1 MSLLEKLKNYKYQKP
16 EEKPKNPNAEY
27 LDSFKR
33 IVARGLS
40 ELNKIRPNNPITFL
54 AEWLYNESDSR
65 EILLGIDN
73 CHKQKELLDKKYIE
87 LQQKKAEE
95 QAQKDK
101 IEEEKRKQKEDLEK
115 SITTCEDFEDHLNE
129 ICEKFKNII
138 GATGVYISKYD
149 LKRKYPI
156 DPDADE
162 NGHIDPSNTKVLQ
175 YVNWC
180 NDHSFL
186 HHQFL
191 SPSEGV
197 TYKLIGKGEGDEEE
211 GEADAP
217 EEKKDEGEEGDGEE
231 EENKEKEPKDETLKH
246 LIIEEVVNEPK
257 MKFFREPRLGCYYAI
272 DIRYQSSMQYSSLLS
287 AIENFK
293 EYKVKKE
300 EQDKRLAEKAEE
312 EKLKAQEE
320 GNQEKNEE
328 KDKEKEEEEVE
339 EEENKKEGEEEEIPT
354 EERDLDKPVVLKDFE
369 KVEQIYV
376 LSIDTMGQEKV
387 FNEEEKKY
395 ILDIAK
401 LIKNSMENHE
411 KTLLEKDR
419 DLRMEYLT
427 IEKPI
432 ETEWDEDRFEA
443 EKDNTIKEYQASE
456 EFGNKNITDEDE
468 KEVDF
473 DMMRAKTIMNV
484 IYSTE
489 MINLL
494 GMFEKF
500 EFVQYEKLIQNLFYF
515 ARINGEE
522 INEDFTH
529 KLSWKKGRK
538 IWKKMIELI
547 KAYDPIGPRP
557 EKIDKIFKG
566 DVILANL
573 EEFMEKEKLDE
584 LTEYSFSLRTLVSY
598 VIEILKVRKS
608 DIIRRFRYKKNL
620 EKQRN
625 DIIEKNKQMDEARKQ
640 ALEEAIE
647 QFEKEQDER
656 EAEEEEKLREE
667 AEKRKEER
675 ERLREEEE
683 ERKREEEE
691 ARLAEEEKKR
701 EEEEARLAEEEEKEG
716 EEKEGEEKEGEE
728 KEGEEKEGEEKE
740 GEEKEGEE
748 KEGEEK
754 EGEEKEGEEKEGE
767 EGKEKSKKVEE
778 EKKEGEGEGEGEEKK
793 EGEEGEEK
801 KEGEGE
807 EKKEG
812 EEGEEK
818 KEGEEEKKE
827 GEGEEKKEEEKKEGE
842 EGEEKKE
849 EEKKEGEE
857 EKKEGEGE
865 EKKEGEEGEE
875 KKEGEGEEK
884 KEGEEGE
891 EKEGEEKEG
900 EEKEGEENE
909 EGEEKEGDD
918 VEDKE
923 FKEAMKELKK
933 NRPKFDQEA
942 YLKQY
947 DEEHPKIE
955 VPPEVVYD
963 IDLDF
968 EVDFEEYG
976 KEEQEETGEQN
987 KDDEGGDDDE

>member
-1 MSLLEKLKNYKYQKP
+1 MSK
-16 EEKPKNPNAEY
+16 
-27 LDSFKR
+27 D
-33 IVARGLS
+33 
-40 ELNKIRPNNPITFL
+40 
-54 AEWLYNESDSR
+54 ESDSR
-65 EILLGIDN
+65 EILLGIEN
-73 CHKQKELLDKKYIE
+73 SNKQKELLDKKYAE
-87 LQQKKAEE
+87 LLQKKAEE
-95 QAQKDK
+95 KEKQDK

-156 DPDADE
+156 APDADE

-186 HHQFL
+186 HHQYL
-191 SPSEGV
+191 SPGEGV
-197 TYKLIGKGEGDEEE
+197 TYKLIGIEGEEEQGEGENQEEKKEDQEEVDEEE
-211 GEADAP
+211 
-217 EEKKDEGEEGDGEE
+217 K
-231 EENKEKEPKDETLKH
+231 KEKEPKDETLKH
-246 LIIEEVVNEPK
+246 IIIDEVVNELK

-272 DIRYQSSMQYSSLLS
+272 DIRYQGSMQYSSLLS
-287 AIENFK
+287 AIEN
-293 EYKVKKE
+293 YKDKIKKE
-300 EQDKRLAEKAEE
+300 EQDKRLAEKEEE

-320 GNQEKNEE
+320 AGQEKNEE

-339 EEENKKEGEEEEIPT
+339 EEEAKKEGEEEGLAK
-354 EERDLDKPVVLKDFE
+354 EEKDDDKPVVLKDFE
-369 KVEQIYV
+369 KVEQIYI

-411 KTLLEKDR
+411 KQLLEKDR
-419 DLRMEYLT
+419 NLRMEYLS

-443 EKDNTIKEYQASE
+443 EKDNTIKEYQSSE
-456 EFGNKNITDEDE
+456 EFSNKNINDEDE

-494 GMFEKF
+494 GTFEKF

-573 EEFMEKEKLDE
+573 EEFMEKEKQEE
-584 LTEYSFSLRTLVSY
+584 LTQYSFSLRTLVSY
-598 VIEILKVRKS
+598 VIEILKVRKA

-625 DIIEKNKQMDEARKQ
+625 DIIEKNKQMEEVRKQ

-647 QFEKEQDER
+647 TFEKEQDER

-691 ARLAEEEKKR
+691 ARLAEEERKR
-701 EEEEARLAEEEEKEG
+701 EEEARLAEEKEEEEKEG

-728 KEGEEKEGEEKE
+728 KEGEEKEGQRQLDR
-740 GEEKEGEE
+740 
-748 KEGEEK
+748 
-754 EGEEKEGEEKEGE
+754 
-767 EGKEKSKKVEE
+767 SR
-778 EKKEGEGEGEGEEKK
+778 
-793 EGEEGEEK
+793 
-801 KEGEGE
+801 
-807 EKKEG
+807 
-812 EEGEEK
+812 
-818 KEGEEEKKE
+818 
-827 GEGEEKKEEEKKEGE
+827 
-842 EGEEKKE
+842 
-849 EEKKEGEE
+849 
-857 EKKEGEGE
+857 
-865 EKKEGEEGEE
+865 
-875 KKEGEGEEK
+875 
-884 KEGEEGE
+884 
-891 EKEGEEKEG
+891 
-900 EEKEGEENE
+900 
-909 EGEEKEGDD
+909 
-918 VEDKE
+918 
-923 FKEAMKELKK
+923 
-933 NRPKFDQEA
+933 RPATPACIRKRQGYPFGA
-942 YLKQY
+942 SNICTHYMLCY
-947 DEEHPKIE
+947 RH
-955 VPPEVVYD
+955 
-963 IDLDF
+963 DLYRRIF
-968 EVDFEEYG
+968 
-976 KEEQEETGEQN
+976 
-987 KDDEGGDDDE
+987 

>member
-1 MSLLEKLKNYKYQKP
+1 MSLLQNLKNYKFPKP
-16 EEKPKNPNAEY
+16 EEKPKNPNADY
-27 LDSFKR
+27 LESYKR

-54 AEWLYNESDSR
+54 AEWLYNEAESR
-65 EILLGIDN
+65 DILLGIDD
-73 CHKQKELLDKKYIE
+73 CHKQKELLEQKYFE
-87 LQQKKAEE
+87 LSQKKAEE
-95 QAQKDK
+95 QAKKDK

-138 GATGVYISKYD
+138 DATGVYVSKYD

-156 DPDADE
+156 EPDADE
-162 NGHIDPSNTKVLQ
+162 NGHIDPSNTNVLQ
-175 YVNWC
+175 YVHWC
-180 NDHSFL
+180 NDHAFL
-186 HHQFL
+186 EHQYL
-191 SPSEGV
+191 PPGEGI

-211 GEADAP
+211 GEAENQ
-217 EEKKDEGEEGDGEE
+217 EEKKEEPEEGDEEDGEK
-231 EENKEKEPKDETLKH
+231 KEKEPKEEILKH
-246 LIIEEVVNEPK
+246 IIVEEVVNEPK

-272 DIRYQSSMQYSSLLS
+272 DIRYQGSMQYSSLLS
-287 AIENFK
+287 AIENYK
-293 EYKVKKE
+293 EYKIKKE
-300 EQDKRLAEKAEE
+300 EQDKRLAEKEEE

-320 GNQEKNEE
+320 ANQEKNEDKE
-328 KDKEKEEEEVE
+328 KEKEEEEQEDSE
-339 EEENKKEGEEEEIPT
+339 EKKEGDEEGIPT
-354 EERDLDKPVVLKDFE
+354 EERDDDKPVVLKDFD
-369 KVEQIYV
+369 KVEQVYV

-401 LIKNSMENHE
+401 LIRNSMENHE
-411 KTLLEKDR
+411 KELLEKDR
-419 DLRMEYLT
+419 NLRMEYLN

-432 ETEWDEDRFEA
+432 QNEWDEDKFES
-443 EKDNTIKEYQASE
+443 EKDNAVKEYQVSE
-456 EFGNKNITDEDE
+456 EFTNKNIQDEEE

-473 DMMRAKTIMNV
+473 DMIRAKTIMNV
-484 IYSTE
+484 IYNTE

-494 GMFEKF
+494 GTFEKF

-522 INEDFTH
+522 INEDYTH
-529 KLSWKKGRK
+529 KLSWKKSRK
-538 IWKKMIELI
+538 IWRNMIDKI
-547 KAYDPIGPRP
+547 RAYDPIGPRP
-557 EKIDKIFKG
+557 DKIDKIFKG

-573 EEFMEKEKLDE
+573 EEFMEKEKQEE
-584 LTEYSFSLRTLVSY
+584 LSEYSYSLTKLVNY
-598 VIEILKVRKS
+598 VIDILKVRKE
-608 DIIRRFRYKKNL
+608 DIIRRYRYKKNL

-625 DIIEKNKQMDEARKQ
+625 DIIEKNKQMDEVRKQ
-640 ALEEAIE
+640 ALEDAIE
-647 QFEKEQDER
+647 TFEKEQDEK

-701 EEEEARLAEEEEKEG
+701 EEEEAKAAEEKEKEDEEG

-728 KEGEEKEGEEKE
+728 KEGEDEEKE
-740 GEEKEGEE
+740 GEEKEGEDEE
-748 KEGEEK
+748 KEKSQGGSKEVEGEEK
-754 EGEEKEGEEKEGE
+754 KEGE
-767 EGKEKSKKVEE
+767 EE
-778 EKKEGEGEGEGEEKK
+778 EKKEGEEGEEKKEEEKKEEEKK

-801 KEGEGE
+801 KEGEKGEEKKEE

-812 EEGEEK
+812 EEG
-818 KEGEEEKKE
+818 
-827 GEGEEKKEEEKKEGE
+827 EEKKEGE

-857 EKKEGEGE
+857 GEEKKEGEEGEGEEGE

-875 KKEGEGEEK
+875 N
-884 KEGEEGE
+884 EEGE
-891 EKEGEEKEG
+891 EKEGEEI
-900 EEKEGEENE
+900 
-909 EGEEKEGDD
+909 
-918 VEDKE
+918 EDKE
-923 FKEAMKELKK
+923 LREALKELKK
-933 NRPKFDQEA
+933 NRPKFDQEGF
-942 YLKQY
+942 LKQY

-968 EVDFEEYG
+968 EVDFEDYG
-976 KEEQEETGEQN
+976 KEDQEEGGDQG
-987 KDDEGGDDDE
+987 KDDEGQDEDE

>member
-54 AEWLYNESDSR
+54 AEWLYNESESR
-65 EILLGIDN
+65 EILLGIEN
-73 CHKQKELLDKKYIE
+73 CHKQKELLDKKYLE

-95 QAQKDK
+95 QAKKDK

-186 HHQFL
+186 QHQFL

-211 GEADAP
+211 GEGENP
-217 EEKKDEGEEGDGEE
+217 EEKKEEEEGDGDDEE
-231 EENKEKEPKDETLKH
+231 KKEKEPKEEVLKH

-300 EQDKRLAEKAEE
+300 EQDKRLAEKEEE
-312 EKLKAQEE
+312 EKQKAQEE
-320 GNQEKNEE
+320 GTQEKNEE

-339 EEENKKEGEEEEIPT
+339 EEENKKEGDEEEIPT

-411 KTLLEKDR
+411 KALLEKDR
-419 DLRMEYLT
+419 DLRMEYLS

-432 ETEWDEDRFEA
+432 ENEWDEDRFES
-443 EKDNTIKEYQASE
+443 EKDNAIKEYQVSE
-456 EFGNKNITDEDE
+456 EFSNKNINDEDE

-484 IYSTE
+484 IYNTE

-494 GMFEKF
+494 GTFEKF

-515 ARINGEE
+515 ARINGDE

-538 IWKKMIELI
+538 LWKKMIELI

-557 EKIDKIFKG
+557 DKIDKIFKG

-573 EEFMEKEKLDE
+573 EEFMEKEKLEE
-584 LTEYSFSLRTLVSY
+584 LTEYSFSLRTLVTY

-625 DIIEKNKQMDEARKQ
+625 DIIEKNKQMDEVRKQ

-701 EEEEARLAEEEEKEG
+701 EEEEARLAEEKEEEEKEG

-748 KEGEEK
+748 EEG
-754 EGEEKEGEEKEGE
+754 GEEKEGE
-767 EGKEKSKKVEE
+767 EGKDKSKEVEE
-778 EKKEGEGEGEGEEKK
+778 EKKEGEEEKKEGEEEKKEGEEEEKKEGEEEKKEGEEEKKEGEEEKKEGEEGEEEKKEGEEEKKEGEEEKKEGEEEKK

-801 KEGEGE
+801 KEGE
-807 EKKEG
+807 
-812 EEGEEK
+812 
-818 KEGEEEKKE
+818 
-827 GEGEEKKEEEKKEGE
+827 
-842 EGEEKKE
+842 
-849 EEKKEGEE
+849 
-857 EKKEGEGE
+857 
-865 EKKEGEEGEE
+865 
-875 KKEGEGEEK
+875 EGEEK

-900 EEKEGEENE
+900 EEGE

-947 DEEHPKIE
+947 DEEHPKTE

-976 KEEQEETGEQN
+976 KEEQEESGEPN
-987 KDDEGGDDDE
+987 KEEEGGDDEEE

>member
-54 AEWLYNESDSR
+54 AEWLYNESESR
-65 EILLGIDN
+65 EILLGIEN
-73 CHKQKELLDKKYIE
+73 CHKQKELLDKKYLE

-95 QAQKDK
+95 QAKKDK

-186 HHQFL
+186 QHQFL

-211 GEADAP
+211 GEGENP
-217 EEKKDEGEEGDGEE
+217 EEKKEEEEGDGDDEE
-231 EENKEKEPKDETLKH
+231 KKEKEPKEEVLKH

-300 EQDKRLAEKAEE
+300 EQDKRLAEKEEE
-312 EKLKAQEE
+312 EKQKAQEE
-320 GNQEKNEE
+320 GTQEKNEE

-339 EEENKKEGEEEEIPT
+339 EEENKKEGDEEEIPT

-411 KTLLEKDR
+411 KALLEKDR
-419 DLRMEYLT
+419 DLRMEYLS

-432 ETEWDEDRFEA
+432 ENEWDEDRFES
-443 EKDNTIKEYQASE
+443 EKDNAIKEYQVSE
-456 EFGNKNITDEDE
+456 EFSNKNINDEDE

-484 IYSTE
+484 IYNTE

-494 GMFEKF
+494 GTFEKF

-515 ARINGEE
+515 ARINGDE

-538 IWKKMIELI
+538 LWKKMIELI

-557 EKIDKIFKG
+557 DKIDKIFKG

-573 EEFMEKEKLDE
+573 EEFMEKEKLEE
-584 LTEYSFSLRTLVSY
+584 LTEYSFSLRTLVTY

-625 DIIEKNKQMDEARKQ
+625 DIIEKNKQMDEVRKQ

-701 EEEEARLAEEEEKEG
+701 EEEEARLAEEKEEEEKEG

-748 KEGEEK
+748 EEGGEEK
-754 EGEEKEGEEKEGE
+754 KGEEGKEGE
-767 EGKEKSKKVEE
+767 EGKDKSKEV
-778 EKKEGEGEGEGEEKK
+778 
-793 EGEEGEEK
+793 
-801 KEGEGE
+801 
-807 EKKEG
+807 
-812 EEGEEK
+812 
-818 KEGEEEKKE
+818 
-827 GEGEEKKEEEKKEGE
+827 
-842 EGEEKKE
+842 E

-857 EKKEGEGE
+857 EKKEGEE
-865 EKKEGEEGEE
+865 EKKEGEEEKKEGEEEKKEGEEEKKKGEEGEE
-875 KKEGEGEEK
+875 KKEGEEGEEK

-900 EEKEGEENE
+900 EEGE

-947 DEEHPKIE
+947 DEEHPKTE

-976 KEEQEETGEQN
+976 KEEQEESGEPN
-987 KDDEGGDDDE
+987 KEEEGGDDEEE

>member
-54 AEWLYNESDSR
+54 AEWLYNESESR
-65 EILLGIDN
+65 EILLGIEN
-73 CHKQKELLDKKYIE
+73 CHKQKELLDKKYLE

-95 QAQKDK
+95 QAKKDK

-211 GEADAP
+211 GEGENP
-217 EEKKDEGEEGDGEE
+217 EEKKEEEEGDGDDEE
-231 EENKEKEPKDETLKH
+231 KKEKEPKEEVLKH

-300 EQDKRLAEKAEE
+300 EQDKRLAEKEEE
-312 EKLKAQEE
+312 EKQKAQEE
-320 GNQEKNEE
+320 GTQEKNEE

-339 EEENKKEGEEEEIPT
+339 EEENKKEGDEEEIPT

-411 KTLLEKDR
+411 KALLEKDR
-419 DLRMEYLT
+419 DLRMEYLS

-432 ETEWDEDRFEA
+432 ENEWDEDRFES
-443 EKDNTIKEYQASE
+443 EKDNAIKEYQVSE
-456 EFGNKNITDEDE
+456 EFSNKNINDEDE

-484 IYSTE
+484 IYNTE

-494 GMFEKF
+494 GTFEKF

-515 ARINGEE
+515 ARINGDE

-538 IWKKMIELI
+538 LWKKMIELI

-557 EKIDKIFKG
+557 DKIDKIFKG

-573 EEFMEKEKLDE
+573 EEFMEKEKLEE
-584 LTEYSFSLRTLVSY
+584 LTEYSFSLRTLVTY

-625 DIIEKNKQMDEARKQ
+625 DIIEKNKQMDEVRKQ

-701 EEEEARLAEEEEKEG
+701 EEEEARLAEEKEEEEKEG

-740 GEEKEGEE
+740 GEEEEG
-748 KEGEEK
+748 
-754 EGEEKEGEEKEGE
+754 GEEKEGE
-767 EGKEKSKKVEE
+767 EGKDKSKEVEE
-778 EKKEGEGEGEGEEKK
+778 EKKEGEEEKKEGEEEKKEGEEEKKEGEEEKKEGEEEKKEGEEEKKEGGEEKK

-801 KEGEGE
+801 KEGE
-807 EKKEG
+807 
-812 EEGEEK
+812 
-818 KEGEEEKKE
+818 
-827 GEGEEKKEEEKKEGE
+827 
-842 EGEEKKE
+842 
-849 EEKKEGEE
+849 
-857 EKKEGEGE
+857 
-865 EKKEGEEGEE
+865 
-875 KKEGEGEEK
+875 EGEEK

-900 EEKEGEENE
+900 EEGE

-947 DEEHPKIE
+947 DEEHPKTE

-976 KEEQEETGEQN
+976 KEEQEESGEPN
-987 KDDEGGDDDE
+987 KEEEGGDDEEE

>member
-1 MSLLEKLKNYKYQKP
+1 MSLLENLKNYKYQKP
-16 EEKPKNPNAEY
+16 EEKPKNPNADY
-27 LDSFKR
+27 LESYKR

-40 ELNKIRPNNPITFL
+40 ELNKIRPNNPVTFL
-54 AEWLYNESDSR
+54 AEWLYNEAESR
-65 EILLGIDN
+65 DILLGIDD
-73 CHKQKELLDKKYIE
+73 CHKQKELLEQKYLE
-87 LQQKKAEE
+87 LSQKKAEE
-95 QAQKDK
+95 QAKKDK
-101 IEEEKRKQKEDLEK
+101 IEEEKRLQKEDLEK

-162 NGHIDPSNTKVLQ
+162 NGHIDPSNTNVLQ

-180 NDHSFL
+180 NDHAFL
-186 HHQFL
+186 EHQFL
-191 SPSEGV
+191 PPGEGI

-211 GEADAP
+211 GEGENQ
-217 EEKKDEGEEGDGEE
+217 EEKKEEPEEGDEEDGEK
-231 EENKEKEPKDETLKH
+231 KEKEPKEEILKH
-246 LIIEEVVNEPK
+246 IIVEEVVNEPK

-272 DIRYQSSMQYSSLLS
+272 DIRYQGSMQYSSLLS
-287 AIENFK
+287 AIENYK
-293 EYKVKKE
+293 EYKIKKE
-300 EQDKRLAEKAEE
+300 EQDKRLAEKEEE
-312 EKLKAQEE
+312 EKLKALEE
-320 GNQEKNEE
+320 ANQEKNEDKE
-328 KDKEKEEEEVE
+328 KDKEEEEQEDA
-339 EEENKKEGEEEEIPT
+339 EENKEGDEEGIPT
-354 EERDLDKPVVLKDFE
+354 EERDDDKPVVLKDFD

-401 LIKNSMENHE
+401 LIRNSMENHE
-411 KTLLEKDR
+411 KELLEKDR
-419 DLRMEYLT
+419 NLRMEYLN

-432 ETEWDEDRFEA
+432 QSEWDEDKFES
-443 EKDNTIKEYQASE
+443 EKDNAVKEYQASE
-456 EFGNKNITDEDE
+456 EFSNKNITDEEE

-473 DMMRAKTIMNV
+473 DMIRAKTIMNV
-484 IYSTE
+484 IYNTE

-494 GMFEKF
+494 TTFEKF

-515 ARINGEE
+515 ARVNGDE
-522 INEDFTH
+522 INEDYTH
-529 KLSWKKGRK
+529 KLSWKKSRK
-538 IWKKMIELI
+538 IWRNMIDKIRE
-547 KAYDPIGPRP
+547 YDPIGPRP
-557 EKIDKIFKG
+557 DKIDKIFKG

-573 EEFMEKEKLDE
+573 EEFMEKEKQEE
-584 LTEYSFSLRTLVSY
+584 LSEYSYSLTKLVQY
-598 VIEILKVRKS
+598 VIDILKVRKD
-608 DIIRRFRYKKNL
+608 DIIRRYRYKKNL

-625 DIIEKNKQMDEARKQ
+625 DTIEKNKQMDEVRKQ
-640 ALEEAIE
+640 ALEDAIE
-647 QFEKEQDER
+647 AFEKEQDEK

-691 ARLAEEEKKR
+691 ARLAEEERKR
-701 EEEEARLAEEEEKEG
+701 EEEEAKAAEEKEKEDEEAEEKEG

-728 KEGEEKEGEEKE
+728 KEEEEKEGEEKE
-740 GEEKEGEE
+740 GEDEEKDKSKAGSKEVDEEKKEGEE
-748 KEGEEK
+748 EKKEGEEEKK
-754 EGEEKEGEEKEGE
+754 EGEEEKKEGE
-767 EGKEKSKKVEE
+767 EGKKEGEE
-778 EKKEGEGEGEGEEKK
+778 EKKEGEGEKKEGEGEEKK
-793 EGEEGEEK
+793 EGEGEEK

-812 EEGEEK
+812 EEEK
-818 KEGEEEKKE
+818 KEG
-827 GEGEEKKEEEKKEGE
+827 
-842 EGEEKKE
+842 E

-875 KKEGEGEEK
+875 EKKEGEGEE
-884 KEGEEGE
+884 GE
-891 EKEGEEKEG
+891 EKKGGE
-900 EEKEGEENE
+900 EGEENE
-909 EGEEKEGDD
+909 EGEEKEGEEI
-918 VEDKE
+918 EDKE
-923 FKEAMKELKK
+923 LREALKELKK
-933 NRPKFDQEA
+933 NRPKFDEEGF
-942 YLKQY
+942 LKQY

-968 EVDFEEYG
+968 EVDFEDYG
-976 KEEQEETGEQN
+976 KEDQEEGGDQG
-987 KDDEGGDDDE
+987 KDDEGQDDDE

>member
-54 AEWLYNESDSR
+54 AEWLYNESESR
-65 EILLGIDN
+65 EILLGIEN
-73 CHKQKELLDKKYIE
+73 CHKQKELLDKKYLE

-95 QAQKDK
+95 QAKKDK

-211 GEADAP
+211 GEGENP
-217 EEKKDEGEEGDGEE
+217 EEKKEEEEGDGDDEE
-231 EENKEKEPKDETLKH
+231 KKEKEPKEEVLKH

-300 EQDKRLAEKAEE
+300 EQDKRLAEKEEE
-312 EKLKAQEE
+312 EKQKAQEE
-320 GNQEKNEE
+320 GTQEKNEE

-339 EEENKKEGEEEEIPT
+339 EEENKKEGDEEEIPT

-411 KTLLEKDR
+411 KALLEKDR
-419 DLRMEYLT
+419 DLRMEYLS

-432 ETEWDEDRFEA
+432 ENEWDEDRFES
-443 EKDNTIKEYQASE
+443 EKDNAIKEYQVSE
-456 EFGNKNITDEDE
+456 EFSNKNINDEDE

-484 IYSTE
+484 IYNTE

-494 GMFEKF
+494 GTFEKF

-515 ARINGEE
+515 ARINGDE

-538 IWKKMIELI
+538 LWKKMIELI

-557 EKIDKIFKG
+557 DKIDKIFKG

-573 EEFMEKEKLDE
+573 EEFMEKEKLEE
-584 LTEYSFSLRTLVSY
+584 LTEYSFSLRTLVTY

-625 DIIEKNKQMDEARKQ
+625 DIIEKNKQMDEVRKQ

-701 EEEEARLAEEEEKEG
+701 EEEEARLAEEKEEEEKEG

-728 KEGEEKEGEEKE
+728 KEGEEKEVEEKE

-748 KEGEEK
+748 EEEG
-754 EGEEKEGEEKEGE
+754 GEEKEGE
-767 EGKEKSKKVEE
+767 EGKDKSKEVEE
-778 EKKEGEGEGEGEEKK
+778 EKKEGEEEKKEGEEEKKEGEEEKKEGEEEKKEGEEEKKEGEEEKKEGEEEKKEGEEEKK

-801 KEGEGE
+801 KEGE
-807 EKKEG
+807 
-812 EEGEEK
+812 
-818 KEGEEEKKE
+818 
-827 GEGEEKKEEEKKEGE
+827 
-842 EGEEKKE
+842 
-849 EEKKEGEE
+849 
-857 EKKEGEGE
+857 
-865 EKKEGEEGEE
+865 
-875 KKEGEGEEK
+875 EGEEK

-900 EEKEGEENE
+900 EEGE

-947 DEEHPKIE
+947 DEEHPKTE

-976 KEEQEETGEQN
+976 KEEQEESGEPN
-987 KDDEGGDDDE
+987 KEEEGGDDEEE

>member
-54 AEWLYNESDSR
+54 AEWLYNESESR
-65 EILLGIDN
+65 EILLGIEN
-73 CHKQKELLDKKYIE
+73 CHKQKELLDKKYLE

-95 QAQKDK
+95 QAKKDK

-186 HHQFL
+186 QHQFL

-211 GEADAP
+211 GEGENP
-217 EEKKDEGEEGDGEE
+217 EEKKEEEEGDGDDEE
-231 EENKEKEPKDETLKH
+231 KKEKEPKEEVLKH

-300 EQDKRLAEKAEE
+300 EQDKRLAEKEEE
-312 EKLKAQEE
+312 EKQKAQEE
-320 GNQEKNEE
+320 GTQEKNEE

-339 EEENKKEGEEEEIPT
+339 EEENKKEGDEEEIPT

-411 KTLLEKDR
+411 KALLEKDR
-419 DLRMEYLT
+419 DLRMEYLS

-432 ETEWDEDRFEA
+432 ENEWDEDRFES
-443 EKDNTIKEYQASE
+443 EKDNAIKEYQVSE
-456 EFGNKNITDEDE
+456 EFSNKNINDEDE

-484 IYSTE
+484 IYNTE

-494 GMFEKF
+494 GTFEKF

-515 ARINGEE
+515 ARINGDE

-538 IWKKMIELI
+538 LWKKMIELI

-557 EKIDKIFKG
+557 DKIDKIFKG

-573 EEFMEKEKLDE
+573 EEFMEKEKLEE
-584 LTEYSFSLRTLVSY
+584 LTEYSFSLRTLVTY

-625 DIIEKNKQMDEARKQ
+625 DIIEKNKQMDEVRKQ

-701 EEEEARLAEEEEKEG
+701 EEEEARLAEEKEEEEKEG

-748 KEGEEK
+748 
-754 EGEEKEGEEKEGE
+754 
-767 EGKEKSKKVEE
+767 EGKDKSKEVE
-778 EKKEGEGEGEGEEKK
+778 
-793 EGEEGEEK
+793 
-801 KEGEGE
+801 
-807 EKKEG
+807 
-812 EEGEEK
+812 EEK

-827 GEGEEKKEEEKKEGE
+827 GEEEKKEGE
-842 EGEEKKE
+842 EEKKEGE

-865 EKKEGEEGEE
+865 EEKKEGEEEKKEGEEEKKEGEEEKKEGEEEKKEGEEGEE
-875 KKEGEGEEK
+875 KKEGEEGEEK

-900 EEKEGEENE
+900 EEGE

-947 DEEHPKIE
+947 DEEHPKTE

-976 KEEQEETGEQN
+976 KEEQEESGEPN
-987 KDDEGGDDDE
+987 KEEEGGDDEEE

>member
-1 MSLLEKLKNYKYQKP
+1 MSLLENLKNYKYQKP
-16 EEKPKNPNAEY
+16 EEKPKNPNSEY
-27 LDSFKR
+27 LDSYKR

-54 AEWLYNESDSR
+54 AEWLYNESESR
-65 EILLGIDN
+65 EILLGIEN
-73 CHKQKELLDKKYIE
+73 NNKQKELLDKKYIE
-87 LQQKKAEE
+87 LKQKKAEE
-95 QAQKDK
+95 QAEKDK
-101 IEEEKRKQKEDLEK
+101 IAEEKRKQKEDLEK
-115 SITTCEDFEDHLNE
+115 TITTCDDFEDHLNE

-180 NDHSFL
+180 NDHNFL

-191 SPSEGV
+191 PPGEGV

-211 GEADAP
+211 GEGENP
-217 EEKKDEGEEGDGEE
+217 EEKKEEQEEGDGEE
-231 EENKEKEPKDETLKH
+231 EEKKEKEPKEEVLKH
-246 LIIEEVVNEPK
+246 IIIDEVVNEPK

-272 DIRYQSSMQYSSLLS
+272 DIRYQGSMQYSSLLS
-287 AIENFK
+287 AIENYK
-293 EYKVKKE
+293 EYKIKKE
-300 EQDKRLAEKAEE
+300 EQDKRLAEKEEE
-312 EKLKAQEE
+312 EKQKAQEE
-320 GNQEKNEE
+320 AAQEKNEE
-328 KDKEKEEEEVE
+328 KDKEKEEEEAE
-339 EEENKKEGEEEEIPT
+339 ESEGKKEGEDDALNT
-354 EERDLDKPVVLKDFE
+354 EEKDLDKPVVLKDFD
-369 KVEQIYV
+369 KVEQIYI

-387 FNEEEKKY
+387 YNDEEKKY

-411 KTLLEKDR
+411 KNLLEKDR
-419 DLRMEYLT
+419 NLRMEYLT
-427 IEKPI
+427 TEKPI

-443 EKDNTIKEYQASE
+443 EKDNALKEYQVSE
-456 EFGNKNITDEDE
+456 EFSNKNINDEDE

-473 DMMRAKTIMNV
+473 DMMRAKTIINT
-484 IYSTE
+484 IYNTE

-500 EFVQYEKLIQNLFYF
+500 EFVQFEKLIQNLFYF
-515 ARINGEE
+515 ARITGDE

-584 LTEYSFSLRTLVSY
+584 LTEYSFSLKTLVSY
-598 VIEILKVRKS
+598 VIEILKVRKA
-608 DIIRRFRYKKNL
+608 DIIRRYRYKKNL
-620 EKQRN
+620 EKIRN
-625 DIIEKNKQMDEARKQ
+625 DTIEKNKKMDEVRKE
-640 ALEEAIE
+640 ALEEAIQ

-691 ARLAEEEKKR
+691 ARLAEEQRKK

-728 KEGEEKEGEEKE
+728 KEGEE
-740 GEEKEGEE
+740 
-748 KEGEEK
+748 
-754 EGEEKEGEEKEGE
+754 
-767 EGKEKSKKVEE
+767 
-778 EKKEGEGEGEGEEKK
+778 GEGEGEGEE
-793 EGEEGEEK
+793 GEEGKEK
-801 KEGEGE
+801 DKSKEV
-807 EKKEG
+807 
-812 EEGEEK
+812 
-818 KEGEEEKKE
+818 EEEKKE
-827 GEGEEKKEEEKKEGE
+827 G
-842 EGEEKKE
+842 E

-865 EKKEGEEGEE
+865 EKKEGEGEGE
-875 KKEGEGEEK
+875 EGEEK

-900 EEKEGEENE
+900 EEGE

-933 NRPKFDQEA
+933 NRPKFDQEGF
-942 YLKQY
+942 LKQY
-947 DEEHPKIE
+947 DEEHPKLE

-968 EVDFEEYG
+968 EVDLEDYG
-976 KEEQEETGEQN
+976 KEDQEEGGEQA
-987 KDDEGGDDDE
+987 KEEEGGDEDE

>member
-1 MSLLEKLKNYKYQKP
+1 MSLLENLKNYKYQKP
-16 EEKPKNPNAEY
+16 EEKPKNPNSEY
-27 LDSFKR
+27 LDSYKR

-54 AEWLYNESDSR
+54 AEWLYNESESR
-65 EILLGIDN
+65 EILLGIEN
-73 CHKQKELLDKKYIE
+73 NNKQKELLDKKYIE
-87 LQQKKAEE
+87 LKQKKAEE
-95 QAQKDK
+95 QAEKDK
-101 IEEEKRKQKEDLEK
+101 IAEEKRKQKEDLEK
-115 SITTCEDFEDHLNE
+115 TITTCDDFEDHLNE

-180 NDHSFL
+180 NDHNFL

-191 SPSEGV
+191 PPGEGV

-211 GEADAP
+211 GEGENP
-217 EEKKDEGEEGDGEE
+217 EEKKEEQEEGDGEE
-231 EENKEKEPKDETLKH
+231 EEKKEKEPKEEVLKH
-246 LIIEEVVNEPK
+246 IIIDEVVNEPK

-272 DIRYQSSMQYSSLLS
+272 DIRYQGSMQYSSLLS
-287 AIENFK
+287 AIENYK
-293 EYKVKKE
+293 EYKIKKE
-300 EQDKRLAEKAEE
+300 EQDKRLAEKEEE
-312 EKLKAQEE
+312 EKQKAQEE
-320 GNQEKNEE
+320 AAQEKNEE
-328 KDKEKEEEEVE
+328 KDKEKEEEEAE
-339 EEENKKEGEEEEIPT
+339 ESEGKKEGEDDALNT
-354 EERDLDKPVVLKDFE
+354 EEKDLDKPVVLKDFD
-369 KVEQIYV
+369 KVEQIYI

-387 FNEEEKKY
+387 YNDEEKKY

-411 KTLLEKDR
+411 KNLLEKDR
-419 DLRMEYLT
+419 NLRMEYLT
-427 IEKPI
+427 TEKPI

-443 EKDNTIKEYQASE
+443 EKDNALKEYQVSE
-456 EFGNKNITDEDE
+456 EFSNKNINDEDE

-473 DMMRAKTIMNV
+473 DMMRAKTIINT
-484 IYSTE
+484 IYNTE

-500 EFVQYEKLIQNLFYF
+500 EFVQFEKLIQNLFYF
-515 ARINGEE
+515 ARITGDE

-584 LTEYSFSLRTLVSY
+584 LTEYSFSLKTLVSY
-598 VIEILKVRKS
+598 VIEILKVRKA
-608 DIIRRFRYKKNL
+608 DIIRRYRYKKNL
-620 EKQRN
+620 EKIRN
-625 DIIEKNKQMDEARKQ
+625 DTIEKNKKMDEVRKE
-640 ALEEAIE
+640 ALEEAIQ

-691 ARLAEEEKKR
+691 ARLAEEQRKK
-701 EEEEARLAEEEEKEG
+701 EEEEARLAEEEEKEA
-716 EEKEGEEKEGEE
+716 
-728 KEGEEKEGEEKE
+728 
-740 GEEKEGEE
+740 EEKEGEE

-767 EGKEKSKKVEE
+767 EG
-778 EKKEGEGEGEGEEKK
+778 EGEGEGEE
-793 EGEEGEEK
+793 GEEGKEK
-801 KEGEGE
+801 DKSKEV
-807 EKKEG
+807 
-812 EEGEEK
+812 
-818 KEGEEEKKE
+818 
-827 GEGEEKKEEEKKEGE
+827 
-842 EGEEKKE
+842 E

-865 EKKEGEEGEE
+865 EKKEGEGEGE
-875 KKEGEGEEK
+875 EGEEK

-900 EEKEGEENE
+900 EEGE

-923 FKEAMKELKK
+923 FKEALKELKK
-933 NRPKFDQEA
+933 NRPKFDQEGF
-942 YLKQY
+942 LKQY
-947 DEEHPKIE
+947 DEEHPKLE

-968 EVDFEEYG
+968 EVDLEDYG
-976 KEEQEETGEQN
+976 KEDQEEGGEQA
-987 KDDEGGDDDE
+987 KEEEGGDEDE

>member
-54 AEWLYNESDSR
+54 AEWLYNESESR
-65 EILLGIDN
+65 EILLGIEN
-73 CHKQKELLDKKYIE
+73 CHKQKELLDKKYLE

-95 QAQKDK
+95 QAKKDK

-186 HHQFL
+186 QHQFL

-211 GEADAP
+211 GEGENP
-217 EEKKDEGEEGDGEE
+217 EEKKEEEEGDGDDEE
-231 EENKEKEPKDETLKH
+231 KKEKEPKEEVLKH

-300 EQDKRLAEKAEE
+300 EQDKRLAEKEEE
-312 EKLKAQEE
+312 EKQKAQEE
-320 GNQEKNEE
+320 GTQEKNEE

-339 EEENKKEGEEEEIPT
+339 EEENKKEGDEEEIPT

-411 KTLLEKDR
+411 KALLEKDR
-419 DLRMEYLT
+419 DLRMEYLS

-432 ETEWDEDRFEA
+432 ENEWDEDRFES
-443 EKDNTIKEYQASE
+443 EKDNAIKEYQVSE
-456 EFGNKNITDEDE
+456 EFSNKNINDEDE

-484 IYSTE
+484 IYNTE

-494 GMFEKF
+494 GTFEKF

-515 ARINGEE
+515 ARINGDE

-538 IWKKMIELI
+538 LWKKMIELI

-557 EKIDKIFKG
+557 DKIDKIFKG

-573 EEFMEKEKLDE
+573 EEFMEKEKLEE
-584 LTEYSFSLRTLVSY
+584 LTEYSFSLRTLVTY

-625 DIIEKNKQMDEARKQ
+625 DIIEKNKQMDEVRKQ

-701 EEEEARLAEEEEKEG
+701 EEEEARLAEEKEEEEKEG

-740 GEEKEGEE
+740 GEE
-748 KEGEEK
+748 
-754 EGEEKEGEEKEGE
+754 
-767 EGKEKSKKVEE
+767 EGKDKSKEV
-778 EKKEGEGEGEGEEKK
+778 
-793 EGEEGEEK
+793 
-801 KEGEGE
+801 
-807 EKKEG
+807 
-812 EEGEEK
+812 
-818 KEGEEEKKE
+818 
-827 GEGEEKKEEEKKEGE
+827 
-842 EGEEKKE
+842 E

-857 EKKEGEGE
+857 EKKEGEE
-865 EKKEGEEGEE
+865 EKKEGEEEKKEGEEEKKEGEEEKKEGEEEKKEGEEEKKEGEEEKKEEGEE
-875 KKEGEGEEK
+875 KKEGEEGEEK

-900 EEKEGEENE
+900 EEGE

-947 DEEHPKIE
+947 DEEHPKTE

-976 KEEQEETGEQN
+976 KEEQEESGEPN
-987 KDDEGGDDDE
+987 KEEEGGDDEEE

>member
-54 AEWLYNESDSR
+54 AEWLYNESESR
-65 EILLGIDN
+65 EILLGIEN
-73 CHKQKELLDKKYIE
+73 CHKQKELLDKKYLE

-95 QAQKDK
+95 QAKKDK

-186 HHQFL
+186 QHQFL

-211 GEADAP
+211 GEGENP
-217 EEKKDEGEEGDGEE
+217 EEKKEEEEGDGDDEE
-231 EENKEKEPKDETLKH
+231 KKEKEPKEEVLKH

-300 EQDKRLAEKAEE
+300 EQDKRLAEKEEE
-312 EKLKAQEE
+312 EKQKAQEE
-320 GNQEKNEE
+320 GTQEKNEE

-339 EEENKKEGEEEEIPT
+339 EEENKKEGDEEEIPT

-411 KTLLEKDR
+411 KALLEKDR
-419 DLRMEYLT
+419 DLRMEYLS

-432 ETEWDEDRFEA
+432 ENEWDEDRFES
-443 EKDNTIKEYQASE
+443 EKDNAIKEYQVSE
-456 EFGNKNITDEDE
+456 EFSNKNINDEDE

-484 IYSTE
+484 IYNTE

-494 GMFEKF
+494 GTFEKF

-515 ARINGEE
+515 ARINGDE

-538 IWKKMIELI
+538 LWKKMIELI

-557 EKIDKIFKG
+557 DKIDKIFKG

-573 EEFMEKEKLDE
+573 EEFMEKEKLEE
-584 LTEYSFSLRTLVSY
+584 LTEYSFSLRTLVTY

-625 DIIEKNKQMDEARKQ
+625 DIIEKNKQMDEVRKQ

-701 EEEEARLAEEEEKEG
+701 EEEEARLAEEKEE
-716 EEKEGEEKEGEE
+716 EEKEGEE

-767 EGKEKSKKVEE
+767 EGKE
-778 EKKEGEGEGEGEEKK
+778 GEGEEGKDKSK
-793 EGEEGEEK
+793 EV
-801 KEGEGE
+801 
-807 EKKEG
+807 
-812 EEGEEK
+812 
-818 KEGEEEKKE
+818 
-827 GEGEEKKEEEKKEGE
+827 
-842 EGEEKKE
+842 E

-857 EKKEGEGE
+857 EKKEGEE
-865 EKKEGEEGEE
+865 EKKEGEEE
-875 KKEGEGEEK
+875 KKEGEEEK
-884 KEGEEGE
+884 KEGEEE
-891 EKEGEEKEG
+891 KKEGEE
-900 EEKEGEENE
+900 EK
-909 EGEEKEGDD
+909 
-918 VEDKE
+918 
-923 FKEAMKELKK
+923 
-933 NRPKFDQEA
+933 
-942 YLKQY
+942 
-947 DEEHPKIE
+947 
-955 VPPEVVYD
+955 
-963 IDLDF
+963 
-968 EVDFEEYG
+968 
-976 KEEQEETGEQN
+976 KEERRRRRKERRRGRKKGRRRRKERRRRRKERR
-987 KDDEGGDDDE
+987 

>member
-54 AEWLYNESDSR
+54 AEWLYNESESR
-65 EILLGIDN
+65 EILLGIEN
-73 CHKQKELLDKKYIE
+73 CHKQKELLDKKYLA

-95 QAQKDK
+95 QAKKDK

-211 GEADAP
+211 GEGENP
-217 EEKKDEGEEGDGEE
+217 EEKKEEEEGDGDDEE
-231 EENKEKEPKDETLKH
+231 KKEKEPKEEVLKH

-300 EQDKRLAEKAEE
+300 EQDKRLAEKEEE
-312 EKLKAQEE
+312 EKQKAQEE
-320 GNQEKNEE
+320 GTQEKNEE

-339 EEENKKEGEEEEIPT
+339 EEENKKEGDEEEIPT

-411 KTLLEKDR
+411 KALLEKDR
-419 DLRMEYLT
+419 DLRMEYLS

-432 ETEWDEDRFEA
+432 ENEWDEDRFES
-443 EKDNTIKEYQASE
+443 EKDNAIKEYQVSE
-456 EFGNKNITDEDE
+456 EFSNKNINDEDE

-484 IYSTE
+484 IYNTE

-494 GMFEKF
+494 GTFEKF

-515 ARINGEE
+515 ARINGDE

-538 IWKKMIELI
+538 LWKKMIELI

-557 EKIDKIFKG
+557 DKIDKIFKG

-573 EEFMEKEKLDE
+573 EEFMEKEKLEE
-584 LTEYSFSLRTLVSY
+584 LTEYSFSLRTLVTY

-625 DIIEKNKQMDEARKQ
+625 DIIEKNKQMDEVRKQ

-701 EEEEARLAEEEEKEG
+701 EEEEARLAEEKEEEEKEG

-748 KEGEEK
+748 EEGGEEK
-754 EGEEKEGEEKEGE
+754 KGEEGKEGE
-767 EGKEKSKKVEE
+767 EGKDKSKEV
-778 EKKEGEGEGEGEEKK
+778 
-793 EGEEGEEK
+793 
-801 KEGEGE
+801 
-807 EKKEG
+807 
-812 EEGEEK
+812 
-818 KEGEEEKKE
+818 
-827 GEGEEKKEEEKKEGE
+827 
-842 EGEEKKE
+842 E

-857 EKKEGEGE
+857 EKKEGEE
-865 EKKEGEEGEE
+865 EKKEGEEEEKNEGAEEKKEGEEEKKEGEEEKKEGEEEKKEGEEEKKEGEEEKKEGEEEKKEGEEEKKKGEEGEE
-875 KKEGEGEEK
+875 KKEGEEGEEK

-900 EEKEGEENE
+900 EEGE

-947 DEEHPKIE
+947 DEEHPKTE

-976 KEEQEETGEQN
+976 KEEQEESGEPN
-987 KDDEGGDDDE
+987 KEEEGGDDEEE

>member
-54 AEWLYNESDSR
+54 AEWLYNESESR
-65 EILLGIDN
+65 EILLGIEN
-73 CHKQKELLDKKYIE
+73 CHKQKELLDKKYLE

-95 QAQKDK
+95 QAKKDK

-186 HHQFL
+186 QHQFL

-211 GEADAP
+211 GEGENP
-217 EEKKDEGEEGDGEE
+217 EEKKEEEEGDGDDEE
-231 EENKEKEPKDETLKH
+231 KKEKEPKEEVLKH

-300 EQDKRLAEKAEE
+300 EQDKRLAEKEEE
-312 EKLKAQEE
+312 EKQKAQEE
-320 GNQEKNEE
+320 GTQEKNEE

-339 EEENKKEGEEEEIPT
+339 EEENKKEGDEEEIPT

-411 KTLLEKDR
+411 KALLEKDR
-419 DLRMEYLT
+419 DLRMEYLS

-432 ETEWDEDRFEA
+432 ENEWDEDRFES
-443 EKDNTIKEYQASE
+443 EKDNAIKEYQVSE
-456 EFGNKNITDEDE
+456 EFSNKNINDEDE

-484 IYSTE
+484 IYNTE

-494 GMFEKF
+494 GTFEKF

-515 ARINGEE
+515 ARINGDE

-538 IWKKMIELI
+538 LWKKMIELI

-557 EKIDKIFKG
+557 DKIDKIFKG

-573 EEFMEKEKLDE
+573 EEFMEKEKLEE
-584 LTEYSFSLRTLVSY
+584 LTEYSFSLRTLVTY

-625 DIIEKNKQMDEARKQ
+625 DIIEKNKQMDEVRKQ

-701 EEEEARLAEEEEKEG
+701 EEEEARLAEEKEE
-716 EEKEGEEKEGEE
+716 EEKEGEE

-767 EGKEKSKKVEE
+767 EGKEGEGEEGKDKSKEVEQ
-778 EKKEGEGEGEGEEKK
+778 EKKEG
-793 EGEEGEEK
+793 
-801 KEGEGE
+801 
-807 EKKEG
+807 
-812 EEGEEK
+812 
-818 KEGEEEKKE
+818 
-827 GEGEEKKEEEKKEGE
+827 
-842 EGEEKKE
+842 E

-857 EKKEGEGE
+857 EKKEGEEEKKEGEEEKKEGEEEKKEGEEEKKEGEEEKKEGEEEKKEGEEEKKEGDEGE
-865 EKKEGEEGEE
+865 EKKEGE
-875 KKEGEGEEK
+875 EGEEK

-900 EEKEGEENE
+900 EEGE

-947 DEEHPKIE
+947 DEEHPKTE

-976 KEEQEETGEQN
+976 KEEQEESGEPN
-987 KDDEGGDDDE
+987 KEEEGGDDEEE

>member
-54 AEWLYNESDSR
+54 AEWLYNESESR
-65 EILLGIDN
+65 EILLGIEN
-73 CHKQKELLDKKYIE
+73 CHKQKELLDKKYLE

-95 QAQKDK
+95 QAKKDK
-101 IEEEKRKQKEDLEK
+101 IKEEKRKQKEDLEK

-211 GEADAP
+211 GEGENP
-217 EEKKDEGEEGDGEE
+217 EEKKEEEEGDGDDEE
-231 EENKEKEPKDETLKH
+231 KKEKEPKEEVLKH

-300 EQDKRLAEKAEE
+300 EQDKRLAEKEEE
-312 EKLKAQEE
+312 EKQKAQEE
-320 GNQEKNEE
+320 GTQEKNEE

-339 EEENKKEGEEEEIPT
+339 EEENKKEGDEEEIPT

-411 KTLLEKDR
+411 KALLEKDR
-419 DLRMEYLT
+419 DLRMEYLS

-432 ETEWDEDRFEA
+432 ENEWDEDRFES
-443 EKDNTIKEYQASE
+443 EKDNAIKEYQVSE
-456 EFGNKNITDEDE
+456 EFSNKNINDEDE

-484 IYSTE
+484 IYNTE

-494 GMFEKF
+494 GTFEKF

-515 ARINGEE
+515 ARINGDE

-538 IWKKMIELI
+538 LWKKMIELI

-557 EKIDKIFKG
+557 DKIDKIFKG

-573 EEFMEKEKLDE
+573 EEFMEKEKLEE
-584 LTEYSFSLRTLVSY
+584 LTEYSFSLRTLVTY

-625 DIIEKNKQMDEARKQ
+625 DIIEKNKQMDEVRKQ

-701 EEEEARLAEEEEKEG
+701 EEEEARLAEEKEE
-716 EEKEGEEKEGEE
+716 EEKEGEE

-767 EGKEKSKKVEE
+767 EGKEGEGEEGKDKSKEVEE
-778 EKKEGEGEGEGEEKK
+778 EKKEGEEEKKEGEEEKKEGEEEKK

-801 KEGEGE
+801 KEGE
-807 EKKEG
+807 
-812 EEGEEK
+812 
-818 KEGEEEKKE
+818 
-827 GEGEEKKEEEKKEGE
+827 
-842 EGEEKKE
+842 
-849 EEKKEGEE
+849 
-857 EKKEGEGE
+857 
-865 EKKEGEEGEE
+865 
-875 KKEGEGEEK
+875 EGEEK

-900 EEKEGEENE
+900 EEGE

-947 DEEHPKIE
+947 DEEHPKTE

-976 KEEQEETGEQN
+976 KEEQEESGEPN
-987 KDDEGGDDDE
+987 KEEEGGDDEEE

>member
-1 MSLLEKLKNYKYQKP
+1 MSLLQNLKNYKYQKP
-16 EEKPKNPNAEY
+16 EEKPKNPNADY
-27 LDSFKR
+27 LEQYKR

-65 EILLGIDN
+65 EILLGIEDCN
-73 CHKQKELLDKKYIE
+73 KQKELLDQKYAELKK
-87 LQQKKAEE
+87 KKEEE
-95 QAQKDK
+95 QAKKDA

-115 SITTCEDFEDHLNE
+115 SITTCDDFEDHLNE

-180 NDHSFL
+180 NDHAFL

-191 SPSEGV
+191 PLNEGV
-197 TYKLIGKGEGDEEE
+197 TYKLIGEGIGEDEEGGENQEAKKEEADEGEGDEEE
-211 GEADAP
+211 
-217 EEKKDEGEEGDGEE
+217 K
-231 EENKEKEPKDETLKH
+231 KEKDPKDEVLKH
-246 LIIEEVVNEPK
+246 IIIDEVVNEPK

-272 DIRYQSSMQYSSLLS
+272 DIRYQGSMQYSSLIS
-287 AIENFK
+287 AIENYK

-300 EQDKRLAEKAEE
+300 EQDKRLAEKEEE

-320 GNQEKNEE
+320 AGQEKNEE

-339 EEENKKEGEEEEIPT
+339 DDENKKEGDEEGMAT
-354 EERDLDKPVVLKDFE
+354 EEKDDDKPVVLKDFD
-369 KVEQIYV
+369 KVEQVYI

-411 KTLLEKDR
+411 KELLEKDR
-419 DLRMEYLT
+419 NLRMDYLN

-432 ETEWDEDRFEA
+432 ENEWDEDRFEA
-443 EKDNTIKEYQASE
+443 EKDNTIKEYQVSE
-456 EFGNKNITDEDE
+456 EFSNKNITDEDE

-484 IYSTE
+484 IYNTE

-500 EFVQYEKLIQNLFYF
+500 EFVQYEKMIQNLFYF

-573 EEFMEKEKLDE
+573 EEFMEKEKQEE
-584 LTEYSFSLRTLVSY
+584 LTQYSFSLKTLVSY
-598 VIEILKVRKS
+598 VIEILKVRKA

-625 DIIEKNKQMDEARKQ
+625 DIIEKNKQMDEVRKQ
-640 ALEEAIE
+640 ALEDAIE
-647 QFEKEQDER
+647 AFEKEQDDR

-691 ARLAEEEKKR
+691 ARLAEEERKR
-701 EEEEARLAEEEEKEG
+701 EEEARLAEEKEEEEKEA
-716 EEKEGEEKEGEE
+716 EE

-767 EGKEKSKKVEE
+767 EGEEGKEKSKEVEE
-778 EKKEGEGEGEGEEKK
+778 EKKEG
-793 EGEEGEEK
+793 
-801 KEGEGE
+801 
-807 EKKEG
+807 EG

-827 GEGEEKKEEEKKEGE
+827 GEEEKKEDEEEKKEG
-842 EGEEKKE
+842 E

-865 EKKEGEEGEE
+865 EKKEGEGEEE
-875 KKEGEGEEK
+875 KKEGEEEKKEGEEEKKEGEEEKKEGEGEEGEEK

-900 EEKEGEENE
+900 EEGE

-923 FKEAMKELKK
+923 FKEALKELKK

-968 EVDFEEYG
+968 EVDFEDYG
-976 KEEQEETGEQN
+976 KDDQEDGGDQGKE
-987 KDDEGGDDDE
+987 DEGGDEDE

>member
-1 MSLLEKLKNYKYQKP
+1 MSLLQNLKNYKYQKP
-16 EEKPKNPNAEY
+16 EEQPKNPKDEY
-27 LDSFKR
+27 LESYKH
-33 IVARGLS
+33 IVARGLA

-54 AEWLYNESDSR
+54 AEWLYNESESR
-65 EILLGIDN
+65 EILLGIEN
-73 CHKQKELLDKKYIE
+73 SNKQKEILDIKYQE
-87 LQQKKAEE
+87 LQRKKAEE
-95 QAQKDK
+95 EAIKNK

-115 SITTCEDFEDHLNE
+115 SITTCDDFEDHLNE

-186 HHQFL
+186 HHQYL
-191 SPSEGV
+191 PPGEGV
-197 TYKLIGKGEGDEEE
+197 TYKLIGKIEGEEEE
-211 GEADAP
+211 GEGENP
-217 EEKKDEGEEGDGEE
+217 EANKEEPAEGDDEGEEK
-231 EENKEKEPKDETLKH
+231 KEKEPKEEILNH
-246 LIIEEVVNEPK
+246 IIIKEVVNEPK

-272 DIRYQSSMQYSSLLS
+272 DMRYQGSMQYSSLLS
-287 AIENFK
+287 AIENYK
-293 EYKVKKE
+293 EYKVKKD
-300 EQDKRLAEKAEE
+300 EQDKRLAEKEEE
-312 EKLKAQEE
+312 EKLKALEE
-320 GNQEKNEE
+320 QGQEKKEE
-328 KDKEKEEEEVE
+328 DKEKEEEEVE
-339 EEENKKEGEEEEIPT
+339 ESEAKKEGDDEVLNT
-354 EERDLDKPVVLKDFE
+354 EERDIDKPVVLKDFD

-387 FNEEEKKY
+387 FNDEEKKY

-401 LIKNSMENHE
+401 LIKDSMENHE
-411 KTLLEKDR
+411 KQLLEKDR
-419 DLRMEYLT
+419 NLRMDYLNT
-427 IEKPI
+427 EKPI
-432 ETEWDEDRFEA
+432 ETEWDEDRFET
-443 EKDNTIKEYQASE
+443 EKDNTIKEYQVSE
-456 EFGNKNITDEDE
+456 EFSNKNINDEEE

-484 IYSTE
+484 IYNTE

-494 GMFEKF
+494 GTFEKF
-500 EFVQYEKLIQNLFYF
+500 EFVQFEKLIQNLFYF
-515 ARINGEE
+515 ARINGDE

-538 IWKKMIELI
+538 LWKKMIELI

-573 EEFMEKEKLDE
+573 EEFMESEKLTE
-584 LTEYSFSLRTLVSY
+584 LTEYSFSLKTLVSY
-598 VIEILKVRKS
+598 VIEILKVRKA
-608 DIIRRFRYKKNL
+608 DIIRRFRAKKNL

-625 DIIEKNKQMDEARKQ
+625 DIIEKNKQMDEVRKQ
-640 ALEEAIE
+640 ALQDAIE
-647 QFEKEQDER
+647 QFEKEQDDR

-691 ARLAEEEKKR
+691 RKR
-701 EEEEARLAEEEEKEG
+701 EEEERKREEEAKLAEEKEEEEKEG

-748 KEGEEK
+748 E
-754 EGEEKEGEEKEGE
+754 EGEEKEGE
-767 EGKEKSKKVEE
+767 EGKEKDKEVEE
-778 EKKEGEGEGEGEEKK
+778 NK
-793 EGEEGEEK
+793 
-801 KEGEGE
+801 
-807 EKKEG
+807 
-812 EEGEEK
+812 
-818 KEGEEEKKE
+818 
-827 GEGEEKKEEEKKEGE
+827 EGEEKKEEEKKEEEKKEEEKKE

-849 EEKKEGEE
+849 EEKKEEEKKDEEKKEE
-857 EKKEGEGE
+857 EKKEEVGEGE
-865 EKKEGEEGEE
+865 EKKEEEKQEGEEGEGQE
-875 KKEGEGEEK
+875 KKEDENEEDEK

-900 EEKEGEENE
+900 EENE
-909 EGEEKEGDD
+909 EGDD

-923 FKEAMKELKK
+923 FKEALKELKN

-947 DEEHPKIE
+947 DEEHPKQD

-968 EVDFEEYG
+968 EVDFENYG
-976 KEEQEETGEQN
+976 KEDQEEGGDQG
-987 KDDEGGDDDE
+987 KDDEGGDEDE

>member
-54 AEWLYNESDSR
+54 AEWLYNESESR
-65 EILLGIDN
+65 EILLGIEN
-73 CHKQKELLDKKYIE
+73 CHKQKELLDKKYLE

-95 QAQKDK
+95 QAKKDK

-186 HHQFL
+186 QHQFL

-211 GEADAP
+211 GEGENP
-217 EEKKDEGEEGDGEE
+217 EEKKEEEEGDGDDEE
-231 EENKEKEPKDETLKH
+231 KKEKEPKEEVLKH

-300 EQDKRLAEKAEE
+300 EQDKRLAEKEEE
-312 EKLKAQEE
+312 EKQKAQEE
-320 GNQEKNEE
+320 GTQEKNEE

-339 EEENKKEGEEEEIPT
+339 EEENKKEGDEEEIPT

-411 KTLLEKDR
+411 KALLEKDR
-419 DLRMEYLT
+419 DLRMEYLS

-432 ETEWDEDRFEA
+432 ENEWDEDRFES
-443 EKDNTIKEYQASE
+443 EKDNAIKEYQVSE
-456 EFGNKNITDEDE
+456 EFSNKNINDEDE

-473 DMMRAKTIMNV
+473 EMMRAKTIMNV
-484 IYSTE
+484 IYNTE

-494 GMFEKF
+494 GTFEKF

-515 ARINGEE
+515 ARINGDE

-538 IWKKMIELI
+538 LWKKMIELI

-557 EKIDKIFKG
+557 DKIDKIFKG

-573 EEFMEKEKLDE
+573 EEFMEKEKLEE
-584 LTEYSFSLRTLVSY
+584 LTEYSFSLRTLVTY

-625 DIIEKNKQMDEARKQ
+625 DIIEKNKQMDEVRKQ

-701 EEEEARLAEEEEKEG
+701 EEEEARLAEEKEE
-716 EEKEGEEKEGEE
+716 
-728 KEGEEKEGEEKE
+728 EEKEGEEKE

-767 EGKEKSKKVEE
+767 EGKEGEGEEGKDKSKEVEQ
-778 EKKEGEGEGEGEEKK
+778 EKKEG
-793 EGEEGEEK
+793 
-801 KEGEGE
+801 
-807 EKKEG
+807 
-812 EEGEEK
+812 
-818 KEGEEEKKE
+818 
-827 GEGEEKKEEEKKEGE
+827 
-842 EGEEKKE
+842 E

-857 EKKEGEGE
+857 EKKEGEEEKKEGEE

-875 KKEGEGEEK
+875 EKKEGEEEKKEGEEEKKEGEEGEEK

-900 EEKEGEENE
+900 E

-947 DEEHPKIE
+947 DEEHPKTE

-976 KEEQEETGEQN
+976 KEEQEESGEPN
-987 KDDEGGDDDE
+987 KEEEGGDDEEE

>member
-73 CHKQKELLDKKYIE
+73 CHKQKELLEKKYIE

-180 NDHSFL
+180 NDHAFL
-186 HHQFL
+186 HHQYL
-191 SPSEGV
+191 SPNEGV
-197 TYKLIGKGEGDEEE
+197 TYKLIGKGEGDDEE
-211 GEADAP
+211 GEGDAP
-217 EEKKDEGEEGDGEE
+217 EEKKEEGEEGDGDE
-231 EENKEKEPKDETLKH
+231 EENKEKEPKEEILKH

-272 DIRYQSSMQYSSLLS
+272 DIRYQGSMQYSSLLS

-312 EKLKAQEE
+312 EKLKAQDEA
-320 GNQEKNEE
+320 NQEKNEE

-339 EEENKKEGEEEEIPT
+339 EDENKKEGEDEEIPT

-419 DLRMEYLT
+419 DLRMEYLN

-432 ETEWDEDRFEA
+432 ETEWDEDRFET
-443 EKDNTIKEYQASE
+443 EKDNALKEYQASE
-456 EFGNKNITDEDE
+456 EFSNKNITDEDE

-484 IYSTE
+484 IYNTE

-494 GMFEKF
+494 GTFEKF

-515 ARINGEE
+515 ARINGDE

-573 EEFMEKEKLDE
+573 EEFMEKEKLEE

-598 VIEILKVRKS
+598 VIEILKVRKA

-625 DIIEKNKQMDEARKQ
+625 DIIEKNKKMDEARKQ

-647 QFEKEQDER
+647 QFEKEQDDR

-701 EEEEARLAEEEEKEG
+701 EEEEARLAEEEEKEEEEKEG
-716 EEKEGEEKEGEE
+716 EEKEGKEKEGEEKEGEE

-740 GEEKEGEE
+740 GEEEG
-748 KEGEEK
+748 
-754 EGEEKEGEEKEGE
+754 GEEKEGE
-767 EGKEKSKKVEE
+767 EGKEKSKEVEE
-778 EKKEGEGEGEGEEKK
+778 ENKEGKGEEKK
-793 EGEEGEEK
+793 EGE
-801 KEGEGE
+801 
-807 EKKEG
+807 
-812 EEGEEK
+812 
-818 KEGEEEKKE
+818 
-827 GEGEEKKEEEKKEGE
+827 
-842 EGEEKKE
+842 E

-857 EKKEGEGE
+857 EKKEGEE
-865 EKKEGEEGEE
+865 EKKEGEEE
-875 KKEGEGEEK
+875 KKEGEEEK
-884 KEGEEGE
+884 KEGEEEKKEGE
-891 EKEGEEKEG
+891 EEKKEGEEEKKEGEEEKKEGEEEKKEGEEEKKEGEEEKKEGEEEKKEGEEEKKEGEEGEEKEG

-918 VEDKE
+918 IEDKE

-963 IDLDF
+963 IDQDF

-976 KEEQEETGEQN
+976 KEEQEESGEPG
-987 KDDEGGDDDE
+987 KEDEGGDDEE

>member
-54 AEWLYNESDSR
+54 AEWLYNESESR
-65 EILLGIDN
+65 EILLGIEN
-73 CHKQKELLDKKYIE
+73 CHKQKELLDKKYLE

-95 QAQKDK
+95 QAKKDK

-186 HHQFL
+186 QHQFL

-211 GEADAP
+211 GEGENP
-217 EEKKDEGEEGDGEE
+217 EEKKEEEEGDGDDEE
-231 EENKEKEPKDETLKH
+231 KKEKEPKEEVLKH

-300 EQDKRLAEKAEE
+300 EQDKRLAEKEEE
-312 EKLKAQEE
+312 EKQKAQEE
-320 GNQEKNEE
+320 GTQEKNEE

-339 EEENKKEGEEEEIPT
+339 EEENKKEGDEEEIPT

-411 KTLLEKDR
+411 KALLEKDR
-419 DLRMEYLT
+419 DLRMEYLS

-432 ETEWDEDRFEA
+432 ENEWDEDRFES
-443 EKDNTIKEYQASE
+443 EKDNAIKEYQVSE
-456 EFGNKNITDEDE
+456 EFSNKNINDEDE

-484 IYSTE
+484 IYNTE

-494 GMFEKF
+494 GTFEKF

-515 ARINGEE
+515 ARINGDE

-538 IWKKMIELI
+538 LWKKIIELI

-557 EKIDKIFKG
+557 DKIDKIFKG

-573 EEFMEKEKLDE
+573 EEFMEKEKLEE
-584 LTEYSFSLRTLVSY
+584 LTEYSFSLRTLVTY

-625 DIIEKNKQMDEARKQ
+625 DIIEKNKQMDEVRKQ

-701 EEEEARLAEEEEKEG
+701 EEEEARLAEEKEEEEKEG

-748 KEGEEK
+748 EEGGEEK
-754 EGEEKEGEEKEGE
+754 KGEEGKEGE
-767 EGKEKSKKVEE
+767 EGKDKSKEVEE
-778 EKKEGEGEGEGEEKK
+778 EKKEGEEEKKEGEEEKKEGEEEKKEGEEEKKEGEEEKKEGEEEKKEGEEEKKEGKEEKK

-801 KEGEGE
+801 KEGE
-807 EKKEG
+807 
-812 EEGEEK
+812 
-818 KEGEEEKKE
+818 
-827 GEGEEKKEEEKKEGE
+827 
-842 EGEEKKE
+842 
-849 EEKKEGEE
+849 
-857 EKKEGEGE
+857 
-865 EKKEGEEGEE
+865 
-875 KKEGEGEEK
+875 EGEEK

-900 EEKEGEENE
+900 EEGE

-947 DEEHPKIE
+947 DEEHPKTE

-976 KEEQEETGEQN
+976 KEEQEESGEQN
-987 KDDEGGDDDE
+987 KEEEGGDDEEE

>member
-54 AEWLYNESDSR
+54 AEWLYNESESR
-65 EILLGIDN
+65 EILLGIEN
-73 CHKQKELLDKKYIE
+73 CHKQKELLDKKYLE

-95 QAQKDK
+95 QAKKDK

-186 HHQFL
+186 QHQFL

-211 GEADAP
+211 GEGENP
-217 EEKKDEGEEGDGEE
+217 EEKKEEEEGDGDDEE
-231 EENKEKEPKDETLKH
+231 KKEKEPKEEVLKH

-300 EQDKRLAEKAEE
+300 EQDKRLAEKEEE
-312 EKLKAQEE
+312 EKQKAQEE
-320 GNQEKNEE
+320 GTQEKNEE

-339 EEENKKEGEEEEIPT
+339 EEENKKEGDEEEIPT

-411 KTLLEKDR
+411 KALLEKDR
-419 DLRMEYLT
+419 DLRMEYLS

-432 ETEWDEDRFEA
+432 ENEWDEDRFES
-443 EKDNTIKEYQASE
+443 EKDNAIKEYQVSE
-456 EFGNKNITDEDE
+456 EFSNKNINDEDE

-484 IYSTE
+484 IYNTE

-494 GMFEKF
+494 GTFEKF

-515 ARINGEE
+515 ARINGDE

-538 IWKKMIELI
+538 LWKKMIELI

-557 EKIDKIFKG
+557 DKIDKIFKG

-573 EEFMEKEKLDE
+573 EEFMEKEKLEE
-584 LTEYSFSLRTLVSY
+584 LTEYSFSLRTLVTY

-625 DIIEKNKQMDEARKQ
+625 DIIEKNKQMDEVRKQ

-701 EEEEARLAEEEEKEG
+701 EEEEARLAEEKEE
-716 EEKEGEEKEGEE
+716 
-728 KEGEEKEGEEKE
+728 EEKEGEEKE

-767 EGKEKSKKVEE
+767 EGKE
-778 EKKEGEGEGEGEEKK
+778 GEGEEGKDKSK
-793 EGEEGEEK
+793 EV
-801 KEGEGE
+801 
-807 EKKEG
+807 
-812 EEGEEK
+812 
-818 KEGEEEKKE
+818 
-827 GEGEEKKEEEKKEGE
+827 
-842 EGEEKKE
+842 E

-857 EKKEGEGE
+857 EKKEGEEEKKEGE
-865 EKKEGEEGEE
+865 EEKKEGEEEKKEGEEEKKEGEEEKKEGEEKKKEGEEGEE
-875 KKEGEGEEK
+875 EKKEGEEEKKEGEEEKKEGEEEKKEGDEGEEKKEGEEGEEK

-900 EEKEGEENE
+900 EEGE

-947 DEEHPKIE
+947 DEEHPKTE

-976 KEEQEETGEQN
+976 KEEQEESGEPN
-987 KDDEGGDDDE
+987 KEEEGGDDEEE

>member
-1 MSLLEKLKNYKYQKP
+1 MSLLENLRNYKFPKP

-27 LDSFKR
+27 LESYKR

-40 ELNKIRPNNPITFL
+40 ELNKIRPDNPITFL
-54 AEWLYNESDSR
+54 AEWLYNESESR
-65 EILLGIDN
+65 DIILGIED
-73 CHKQKELLDKKYIE
+73 CHKQKELLEQKYEE
-87 LQQKKAEE
+87 LQKKKAEE
-95 QAQKDK
+95 QAIKDK
-101 IEEEKRKQKEDLEK
+101 IEEEKRKQKEDLEN

-138 GATGVYISKYD
+138 GATGVYVSKYA

-162 NGHIDPSNTKVLQ
+162 NGHIDPSNTYVLQ

-180 NDHSFL
+180 NDHAFL
-186 HHQFL
+186 EHKFL
-191 SPSEGV
+191 PPGEGI

-211 GEADAP
+211 GEGENQ
-217 EEKKDEGEEGDGEE
+217 EEKKDENEEGDEEDGEK
-231 EENKEKEPKDETLKH
+231 KEKEPKEEILKH
-246 LIIEEVVNEPK
+246 IIVDEVVNEPK

-272 DIRYQSSMQYSSLLS
+272 DIRYQGSMQYSSLLS
-287 AIENFK
+287 AIENYQD
-293 EYKVKKE
+293 YKVKKE
-300 EQDKRLAEKAEE
+300 EQDKRLAEKEEE

-320 GNQEKNEE
+320 ANQEKNEE
-328 KDKEKEEEEVE
+328 KDKEKEEEEPE
-339 EEENKKEGEEEEIPT
+339 EEEEKKEGSGEEEGNT
-354 EERDLDKPVVLKDFE
+354 EEKDDDKPVVLKDFD
-369 KVEQIYV
+369 KVEQVYV

-401 LIKNSMENHE
+401 LIRNSMENHE
-411 KTLLEKDR
+411 KKLLEKDR
-419 DLRMEYLT
+419 DLRIEYLS
-427 IEKPI
+427 IEKNI
-432 ETEWDEDRFEA
+432 QNEWDEDRFEV
-443 EKDNTIKEYQASE
+443 EKDNAVKEYQASD
-456 EFGNKNITDEDE
+456 EFNNKNIVDEEE

-473 DMMRAKTIMNV
+473 DMIRAKTIINS
-484 IYSTE
+484 IYNTE

-494 GMFEKF
+494 GTFEKF

-522 INEDFTH
+522 INEDYTH
-529 KLSWKKGRK
+529 KLSWKKSRK
-538 IWKKMIELI
+538 IWKDMIEKLR
-547 KAYDPIGPRP
+547 AYDPIGPRP

-573 EEFMEKEKLDE
+573 EEFMEKEKQEE
-584 LTEYSFSLRTLVSY
+584 LSEYSYSLFKLVNY
-598 VIEILKVRKS
+598 VIDILKVRKE

-625 DIIEKNKQMDEARKQ
+625 DIIQKNKEMDEVRQ
-640 ALEEAIE
+640 QTLEEAIE
-647 QFEKEQDER
+647 TFEKEQDER

-675 ERLREEEE
+675 DRLREEEE

-691 ARLAEEEKKR
+691 ARLAEEERKR
-701 EEEEARLAEEEEKEG
+701 EEEEAKAAEEKEKED
-716 EEKEGEEKEGEE
+716 EEG
-728 KEGEEKEGEEKE
+728 EGEEKEGEEKE

-767 EGKEKSKKVEE
+767 EGE
-778 EKKEGEGEGEGEEKK
+778 EKKEGE
-793 EGEEGEEK
+793 
-801 KEGEGE
+801 EGE

-827 GEGEEKKEEEKKEGE
+827 GE
-842 EGEEKKE
+842 EGEEKNEGE

-857 EKKEGEGE
+857 EKKEGEEGE

-875 KKEGEGEEK
+875 KKEGEEGEEK

-891 EKEGEEKEG
+891 EKKEGEEGEEKKEGEEGEEG
-900 EEKEGEENE
+900 EEKKEGEEGEENE
-909 EGEEKEGDD
+909 EGEEKEENEI
-918 VEDKE
+918 EDKE

-942 YLKQY
+942 FLKQY

-968 EVDFEEYG
+968 EVDFEDLG
-976 KEEQEETGEQN
+976 KEDQDSGSQGKE
-987 KDDEGGDDDE
+987 DEGGEDDE

>member
-54 AEWLYNESDSR
+54 AEWLYNESESR
-65 EILLGIDN
+65 EILLGIEN
-73 CHKQKELLDKKYIE
+73 CHKQKELLDKKYLE

-95 QAQKDK
+95 QAKKDK

-211 GEADAP
+211 GEGENP
-217 EEKKDEGEEGDGEE
+217 EEKKEEEEGDGDDEE
-231 EENKEKEPKDETLKH
+231 KKEKEPKEEVLKH

-300 EQDKRLAEKAEE
+300 EQDKRLAEKEEE
-312 EKLKAQEE
+312 EKQKAQEE
-320 GNQEKNEE
+320 GTQEKNEE

-339 EEENKKEGEEEEIPT
+339 EEENKKEGDEEEIPT

-411 KTLLEKDR
+411 KALLEKDR
-419 DLRMEYLT
+419 DLRMEYLS

-432 ETEWDEDRFEA
+432 ENEWDEDRFES
-443 EKDNTIKEYQASE
+443 EKDNAIKEYQVSE
-456 EFGNKNITDEDE
+456 EFSNKNINDEDE

-484 IYSTE
+484 IYNTE

-494 GMFEKF
+494 GTFEKF

-515 ARINGEE
+515 ARINGDE

-538 IWKKMIELI
+538 LWKKMIELI

-557 EKIDKIFKG
+557 DKIDKIFKG

-573 EEFMEKEKLDE
+573 EEFMEKEKLEE
-584 LTEYSFSLRTLVSY
+584 LTEYSFSLRTLVTY

-625 DIIEKNKQMDEARKQ
+625 DIIEKNKQMDEVRKQ

-691 ARLAEEEKKR
+691 ARLAERSEISRRKR
-701 EEEEARLAEEEEKEG
+701 RGRKRRRR
-716 EEKEGEEKEGEE
+716 KRRRRKRRRR
-728 KEGEEKEGEEKE
+728 KRRR
-740 GEEKEGEE
+740 
-748 KEGEEK
+748 
-754 EGEEKEGEEKEGE
+754 
-767 EGKEKSKKVEE
+767 GK
-778 EKKEGEGEGEGEEKK
+778 G
-793 EGEEGEEK
+793 
-801 KEGEGE
+801 
-807 EKKEG
+807 
-812 EEGEEK
+812 
-818 KEGEEEKKE
+818 
-827 GEGEEKKEEEKKEGE
+827 
-842 EGEEKKE
+842 
-849 EEKKEGEE
+849 
-857 EKKEGEGE
+857 
-865 EKKEGEEGEE
+865 
-875 KKEGEGEEK
+875 
-884 KEGEEGE
+884 
-891 EKEGEEKEG
+891 
-900 EEKEGEENE
+900 
-909 EGEEKEGDD
+909 
-918 VEDKE
+918 
-923 FKEAMKELKK
+923 
-933 NRPKFDQEA
+933 R
-942 YLKQY
+942 
-947 DEEHPKIE
+947 
-955 VPPEVVYD
+955 
-963 IDLDF
+963 
-968 EVDFEEYG
+968 
-976 KEEQEETGEQN
+976 
-987 KDDEGGDDDE
+987 

>member
-54 AEWLYNESDSR
+54 AEWLYNESESR
-65 EILLGIDN
+65 EILLGIEN
-73 CHKQKELLDKKYIE
+73 CHKQKELLDKKYLE

-95 QAQKDK
+95 QAKKDK

-186 HHQFL
+186 QHQFL

-211 GEADAP
+211 GEGENP
-217 EEKKDEGEEGDGEE
+217 EEKKEEEEGDGDDEE
-231 EENKEKEPKDETLKH
+231 KKEKEPKEEVLKH

-300 EQDKRLAEKAEE
+300 EQDKRLAEKEEE
-312 EKLKAQEE
+312 EKQKAQEE
-320 GNQEKNEE
+320 GTQEKNEE

-339 EEENKKEGEEEEIPT
+339 EEENKKEGDEEEIPT

-411 KTLLEKDR
+411 KALLEKDR
-419 DLRMEYLT
+419 DLRMEYLS

-432 ETEWDEDRFEA
+432 ENEWDEDRFES
-443 EKDNTIKEYQASE
+443 EKDNAIKEYQVSE
-456 EFGNKNITDEDE
+456 EFSNKNINDEDE

-484 IYSTE
+484 IYNTE

-494 GMFEKF
+494 GTFEKF

-515 ARINGEE
+515 ARINGDE

-538 IWKKMIELI
+538 LWKKMIELI

-557 EKIDKIFKG
+557 DKIDKIFKG

-573 EEFMEKEKLDE
+573 EEFMEKEKLEE
-584 LTEYSFSLRTLVSY
+584 LTEYSFSLRTLVTY

-625 DIIEKNKQMDEARKQ
+625 DIIEKNKQMDEVRKQ

-701 EEEEARLAEEEEKEG
+701 EEEEARLAEEKEEEEKEG

-748 KEGEEK
+748 EEEG
-754 EGEEKEGEEKEGE
+754 GEEKEGE
-767 EGKEKSKKVEE
+767 EGKDKSKEV
-778 EKKEGEGEGEGEEKK
+778 
-793 EGEEGEEK
+793 
-801 KEGEGE
+801 
-807 EKKEG
+807 
-812 EEGEEK
+812 
-818 KEGEEEKKE
+818 
-827 GEGEEKKEEEKKEGE
+827 
-842 EGEEKKE
+842 E

-857 EKKEGEGE
+857 EKKEGEEEKKEGEEEKKEGEEEKKEGEEEKKEGEEEKKEGEEEKKEGEEEKKEGDEGE
-865 EKKEGEEGEE
+865 EKKEGE
-875 KKEGEGEEK
+875 EGEEK

-900 EEKEGEENE
+900 EEGE

-947 DEEHPKIE
+947 DEEHPKTE

-976 KEEQEETGEQN
+976 KEEQEESGEPN
-987 KDDEGGDDDE
+987 KEEEGGDDEEE

>member
-16 EEKPKNPNAEY
+16 EEKSKNPNAEY

-54 AEWLYNESDSR
+54 AEWLYNESESR
-65 EILLGIDN
+65 EILLGIEN
-73 CHKQKELLDKKYIE
+73 CHKQKELLDKKYLE

-95 QAQKDK
+95 QAKKDK

-211 GEADAP
+211 GEGENP
-217 EEKKDEGEEGDGEE
+217 EEKKEEEEGDGDDEE
-231 EENKEKEPKDETLKH
+231 KKEKEPKEEVLKH

-300 EQDKRLAEKAEE
+300 EQDKRLAEKEEE
-312 EKLKAQEE
+312 EKQKAQEE
-320 GNQEKNEE
+320 GTQEKKEE

-339 EEENKKEGEEEEIPT
+339 EEENKKEGDEEEIPT

-401 LIKNSMENHE
+401 LIKNSMENRE
-411 KTLLEKDR
+411 KALLEKDR
-419 DLRMEYLT
+419 DLRMEYLS

-432 ETEWDEDRFEA
+432 ENEWDEDRFES
-443 EKDNTIKEYQASE
+443 EKDNAIKEYQVSE
-456 EFGNKNITDEDE
+456 EFSNKNINDEDE

-484 IYSTE
+484 IYNTE

-494 GMFEKF
+494 GTFEKF

-515 ARINGEE
+515 ARINGDE

-538 IWKKMIELI
+538 LWKKMIELI

-557 EKIDKIFKG
+557 DKIDKIFKG

-573 EEFMEKEKLDE
+573 EEFMEKEKLEE
-584 LTEYSFSLRTLVSY
+584 LTEYSFSLRTLVTY

-625 DIIEKNKQMDEARKQ
+625 DIIEKNKQMDEVRKQ

-701 EEEEARLAEEEEKEG
+701 EEEEARLAEEKEE
-716 EEKEGEEKEGEE
+716 EEKEGEE

-767 EGKEKSKKVEE
+767 EGKE
-778 EKKEGEGEGEGEEKK
+778 GEGEEGKDKSK
-793 EGEEGEEK
+793 EV
-801 KEGEGE
+801 
-807 EKKEG
+807 
-812 EEGEEK
+812 
-818 KEGEEEKKE
+818 
-827 GEGEEKKEEEKKEGE
+827 
-842 EGEEKKE
+842 E

-857 EKKEGEGE
+857 EKKEGEEEKKEGEEEKKEGEEEKKEGEEEKKEGEEEKKEGEEEKKEGEE
-865 EKKEGEEGEE
+865 EKKEGEEGEK
-875 KKEGEGEEK
+875 KKEGEEGEEK

-900 EEKEGEENE
+900 EEGE

-947 DEEHPKIE
+947 DEEHPKTE

-976 KEEQEETGEQN
+976 KEEQEESGEQN
-987 KDDEGGDDDE
+987 KEEEGGDDEEE

>member
-54 AEWLYNESDSR
+54 AEWLYNESESR
-65 EILLGIDN
+65 EILLGIEN
-73 CHKQKELLDKKYIE
+73 CHKQKELLDKKYLE

-95 QAQKDK
+95 QAKKDK

-186 HHQFL
+186 QHQFL

-211 GEADAP
+211 GEGENP
-217 EEKKDEGEEGDGEE
+217 EEKKEEEEGDGDDEE
-231 EENKEKEPKDETLKH
+231 KKEKEPKEEVLKH

-300 EQDKRLAEKAEE
+300 EQDKRLAEKEEE
-312 EKLKAQEE
+312 EKQKAQEE
-320 GNQEKNEE
+320 GTQEKNEE

-339 EEENKKEGEEEEIPT
+339 EEENKKEGDEEEIPT

-411 KTLLEKDR
+411 KALLEKDR
-419 DLRMEYLT
+419 DLRMEYLS

-432 ETEWDEDRFEA
+432 ENEWDEDRFES
-443 EKDNTIKEYQASE
+443 EKDNAIKEYQVSE
-456 EFGNKNITDEDE
+456 EFSNKNINDEDE

-484 IYSTE
+484 IYNTE

-494 GMFEKF
+494 GTFEKF

-515 ARINGEE
+515 ARINGDE

-538 IWKKMIELI
+538 LWKKMIELI

-557 EKIDKIFKG
+557 DKIDKIFKG

-573 EEFMEKEKLDE
+573 EEFMEKEKLEE
-584 LTEYSFSLRTLVSY
+584 LTEYSFSLRTLVTY

-625 DIIEKNKQMDEARKQ
+625 DIIEKNKQMDEVRKQ

-701 EEEEARLAEEEEKEG
+701 EEEEARLAEEKEE
-716 EEKEGEEKEGEE
+716 
-728 KEGEEKEGEEKE
+728 EEKEGEEKE

-767 EGKEKSKKVEE
+767 EGKE
-778 EKKEGEGEGEGEEKK
+778 GEGEEGKDKSK
-793 EGEEGEEK
+793 EV
-801 KEGEGE
+801 
-807 EKKEG
+807 
-812 EEGEEK
+812 
-818 KEGEEEKKE
+818 
-827 GEGEEKKEEEKKEGE
+827 
-842 EGEEKKE
+842 E

-857 EKKEGEGE
+857 EKKEGEEEKKEGEEEKKEGEEEKKEGEEEKKEGEEEKKEGEEEKKEGEEEKKEGDEGE
-865 EKKEGEEGEE
+865 EKKEGE
-875 KKEGEGEEK
+875 EGEEK

-900 EEKEGEENE
+900 EEGE

-947 DEEHPKIE
+947 DEEHPKTE

-976 KEEQEETGEQN
+976 KEEQEESGEPN
-987 KDDEGGDDDE
+987 KEEEGGDDEEE